1 MRDEAIAALIEV
13 RDELRANRLED
24 EVRQAKKPLVMK
36 GKDPFE
42 RARGER
48 F

>member
-1 MRDEAIAALIEV
+1 V

-24 EVRQAKKPLVMK
+24 EIRNAAKPILLPKE
-36 GKDPFE
+36 DPYE